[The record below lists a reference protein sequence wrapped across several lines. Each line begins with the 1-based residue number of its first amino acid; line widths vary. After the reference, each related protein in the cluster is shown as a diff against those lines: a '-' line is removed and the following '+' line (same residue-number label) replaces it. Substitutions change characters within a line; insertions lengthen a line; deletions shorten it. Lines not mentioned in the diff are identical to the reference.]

1 MRTDS
6 QHNSRLR
13 TLALALATAGM
24 ALFLLAPTLGCRL
37 TEEEEPPT
45 LSEAFSD
52 LGDASEN
59 AWDEVA
65 DWFS

>member
-6 QHNSRLR
+6 QRNSRLR
-13 TLALALATAGM
+13 TLALALSAAGM
-24 ALFLLAPTLGCRL
+24 ALILLAPTVGCRL
-37 TEEEEPPT
+37 TEEEDPPT
-45 LSEAFSD
+45 LSEAVSD

>member
-6 QHNSRLR
+6 QRNSRLH
-13 TLALALATAGM
+13 TLALALSTAGV
-24 ALFLLAPTLGCRL
+24 ALLLLAPTVGCPL
-37 TEEEEPPT
+37 TEEEDPPT
-45 LSEAFSD
+45 LREAVSD

-59 AWDEVA
+59 AWDDVT